1 MVTKIDRLEIK
12 SGRLYN
18 RNKLIRK
25 DENGYCFLGEKKFVY
40 QKLFEHIKRITNP
53 EPEKLVA
60 KTKVKVRVPKIRKRK
75 NYTANHRKKK
85 VVVSCPCG
93 SCVERFESHTAAAK
107 YLKVSRSFVS
117 NVVSGRKKTVHG
129 FFVKEEIIQASLI

>member
-1 MVTKIDRLEIK
+1 MEVKIDRLEIK

-25 DENGYCFLGEKKFVY
+25 DEKGYCFLGEKKFVY
-40 QKLFEHIKRITNP
+40 QKLFEHIKRTTNP
-53 EPEKLVA
+53 APERLVA
-60 KTKVKVRVPKIRKRK
+60 KTRNRG
-75 NYTANHRKKK
+75 NYTANHRKKR

-93 SCVERFESHTAAAK
+93 NCVERFESHTAAAK

-117 NVVSGRKKTVHG
+117 NVVSGRKKSIHG
-129 FFVKEEIIQASLI
+129 FFVKEEIKPVPLKP